1 MVSTWNTMFK
11 HMCGRFPD
19 TCFLYSFDISPAPP
33 TTVEKES
40 SVLAQNIGMT
50 IVYDGFADVVNRK
63 LLLKMCQNPAICNI
77 YEATSK
83 HVFTSPRRTKKA
95 PSSRIMKWCLGR
107 QKVVIQVAPERAEQP
122 RSLGFEIW
130 VLLRIRASNSA
141 ISWSCP
147 VQVIRHD
154 IFVWRGARRWD
165 PFFDATYFL
174 GGKKA
179 IPILI
184 FWTPLEKPNRA
195 PPEKSKPDFVF
206 EENRKLKLPCGCFP
220 N

>member
-1 MVSTWNTMFK
+1 MVLTCNTMFK
-11 HMCGRFPD
+11 HMCRRFLD
-19 TCFLYSFDISPAPP
+19 TYFLYSFDISPAPP

-40 SVLAQNIGMT
+40 SVLAQNTGMI

-63 LLLKMCQNPAICNI
+63 LLFKMCQHPAICDI
-77 YEATSK
+77 YEATSI
-83 HVFTSPRRTKKA
+83 HVFTSSRRTKKA
-95 PSSRIMKWCLGR
+95 LSIRIMKWCLGR

-154 IFVWRGARRWD
+154 IFV
-165 PFFDATYFL
+165 
-174 GGKKA
+174 
-179 IPILI
+179 
-184 FWTPLEKPNRA
+184 
-195 PPEKSKPDFVF
+195 
-206 EENRKLKLPCGCFP
+206 
-220 N
+220 